1 MPSIA
6 RRAAAVVVPFAVP
19 FAFAACSGMGPTTAA
34 PGSGAPDVPAA
45 IAAPTGNKLAM
56 TLKGSGLQ
64 NYECRAK
71 TGGGGYDWAFVGP
84 EAALRDKSDALVGR
98 HYGGPTWEYGDGSKV
113 TGKVVADV
121 PSPNPGNIPWLLLS
135 GTSTAQ
141 DGALRGTTY
150 IQRVNT
156 SGGVAPAEPCTASTA
171 GQKKGVRYTADY
183 VFYRG

>member
-1 MPSIA
+1 MLPLV
-6 RRAAAVVVPFAVP
+6 RRAAVVVPFVVLP
-19 FAFAACSGMGPTTAA
+19 FAFAACNTAPTTAA

-45 IAAPTGNKLAM
+45 IAAPSGNKVAM
-56 TLKGSGLQ
+56 TLKGTGLQ

-71 TGGGGYDWAFVGP
+71 SGGAGYDWAFVGP

-121 PSPNPGNIPWLLLS
+121 PSPSAGNIPWLLLA

-141 DGALRGTTY
+141 DGALRGTTFV
-150 IQRVNT
+150 QRVNT
-156 SGGVAPAEPCTASTA
+156 TGGVPPSEPCTASTA

>member
-6 RRAAAVVVPFAVP
+6 RRAAAVVVPLAVP

-45 IAAPTGNKLAM
+45 IAAPSGHRVAT

-71 TGGGGYDWAFVGP
+71 AGGYEWAFVGP
-84 EAALRDKSDALVGR
+84 EAALRDRSDALVGR

-113 TGKVVADV
+113 TGKVVAEA
-121 PSPNPGNIPWLLLS
+121 PSPGSGNISWMLLS
-135 GTSTAQ
+135 GTSSAT
-141 DGALRGTTY
+141 GGVLKGTTY
-150 IQRVNT
+150 IQRIDT
-156 SGGVAPAEPCTASTA
+156 SGGVAPTEPCSAATA
-171 GQKKGVRYTADY
+171 GQKRGVRYTADY
-183 VFYRG
+183 VFYTR